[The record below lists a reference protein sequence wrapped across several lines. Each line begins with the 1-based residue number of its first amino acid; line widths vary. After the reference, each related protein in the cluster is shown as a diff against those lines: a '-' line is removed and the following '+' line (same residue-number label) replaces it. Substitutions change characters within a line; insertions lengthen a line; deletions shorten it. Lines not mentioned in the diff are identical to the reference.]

1 MYWVDLQNRK
11 LLQVCILYRARVVS
25 YIIGYKGAQ
34 QACMYLAKSSEWK
47 AELFSGTQACG
58 SWM

>member
-1 MYWVDLQNRK
+1 
-11 LLQVCILYRARVVS
+11 VVS